1 MSTLPEPI
9 SLYLHNLFVR
19 GRMPAFLCV
28 DDAGRIKYSG
38 GDLEYYQLRQ
48 LELAVEIDR
57 QLPVLCGLFPL
68 RQDRLIFPMV
78 EVAHDRFAEVHV
90 FGGGEDAFV
99 LFLDQSQEAREAQL
113 RQQVGNELALL
124 REKHQKILDQYIGHE
139 VADELVSDHGQ
150 FETRG
155 ERRELS
161 VLFADIRGFTP
172 YSAAHAPDQI
182 FKTLNLYLE
191 AMILSILREHGV
203 VDKIIGD
210 GVMALFGVLP
220 TESSA
225 QSALRA
231 ARGIQDAIHRLR
243 QWNIGKEADLRG
255 VGVGISTG
263 VVTLG
268 VIGVSNRRSFTAVGH
283 HVNLAAR
290 LESQALPAE
299 VLVDENTLQRLGGEK
314 SLFTPK
320 TKTLKGLP
328 APVTV
333 YSLALPFDT
342 EAYREAA

>member
-1 MSTLPEPI
+1 MSSLPQPI

-28 DDAGRIKYSG
+28 DDAGKAKYCG
-38 GDLEYYQLRQ
+38 GDLGYYHLDGLQ
-48 LELAVEIDR
+48 ADSEIDK
-57 QLPVLCGLFPL
+57 QLPILCGLFPL

-78 EVAHDRFAEVHV
+78 EVGPERFAEIHV

-99 LFLDQSQEAREAQL
+99 LFLDQSQEAREAQA

-124 REKHQKILDQYIGHE
+124 REKHQKILDQYLGHE
-139 VADELVSDHGQ
+139 VTEELVADHGHFQ
-150 FETRG
+150 TQG

-161 VLFADIRGFTP
+161 ILFADIRGFTTF
-172 YSAAHAPDQI
+172 SAGHAPEQI

-220 TESSA
+220 AEHRA
-225 QSALRA
+225 RGALRA
-231 ARGIQDAIHRLR
+231 ARGIQEAIRKLR
-243 QWNIGKEADLRG
+243 RWNIGKEADLRG
-255 VGVGISTG
+255 VGVGIASG

-283 HVNLAAR
+283 FVNLAAR
-290 LESQALPAE
+290 LESQALPGE
-299 VLVDENTLQRLGGEK
+299 VLVDEPTLRQLGEEG
-314 SLFTPK
+314 SQFVPK
-320 TKTLKGLP
+320 TKTLKGISE
-328 APVTV
+328 PVTV
-333 YSLALPFDT
+333 YSLTLPT
-342 EAYREAA
+342 ETDAP